1 MSLPQRRAGDY
12 MRHPRYCCGVGGVQ
26 HGELDGQA
34 VHEVRA
40 PLSVLHKV
48 PPRNPLLEVVMP
60 EGGGGVGVGG
70 GVGEEGGHVGQH
82 AGATFCPSAN
92 HDVPLWVPV
101 PVQFPVPYESVPVP
115 AVLQT
120 HPILQPH
127 SCQGHTRFIQPLY
140 CRGYIGRTPL
150 QPHHRSQL
158 RPHRKGTLAACYFS
172 RYHLDRLEQCV
183 SVHGAALHPPAPHL
197 YLNKPLR

>member
-115 AVLQT
+115 AVLQPT
-120 HPILQPH
+120 Q
-127 SCQGHTRFIQPLY
+127 SCNHTPAKGTPALY
-140 CRGYIGRTPL
+140 SLSTVEDTLAVPPSNPTTAPSCDHIGRGPW
-150 QPHHRSQL
+150 
-158 RPHRKGTLAACYFS
+158 RPVISPVITSTAS
-172 RYHLDRLEQCV
+172 S
-183 SVHGAALHPPAPHL
+183 SV
-197 YLNKPLR
+197 